1 MLTPQHIWLTR
12 ESVDMRR
19 GIDTLTQYI
28 TDHLIV
34 NKTPLSHSHL
44 TQYNDPEVKHGKRY
58 SHSERQQHLDTWQ
71 HRIMDRIGQAP

>member
-1 MLTPQHIWLTR
+1 MFGQLYSRSVTDRDAGLVLMLTPQHIWLTR
-12 ESVDMRR
+12 ESIDMRR

-44 TQYNDPEVKHGKRY
+44 TQYNDPEVKHGKTVF
-58 SHSERQQHLDTWQ
+58 SQ
-71 HRIMDRIGQAP
+71 